1 MKAKSYSETNRQKGH
16 VAIEYVIV
24 TFIFIIFLFTPVTDD
39 SQSVVSLLME
49 SIRNYDTNRSLLYS
63 LP

>member
-1 MKAKSYSETNRQKGH
+1 MNDQMSNMKYQKGH
-16 VAIEYVIV
+16 VAVEYVIV
-24 TFIFIIFLFTPVTDD
+24 TFIFIMFLFTPITDD
-39 SQSVVSLLME
+39 SQSVVSFLME

>member
-1 MKAKSYSETNRQKGH
+1 MNKQMSSTLNQKGH
-16 VAIEYVIV
+16 VAVEYVIV
-24 TFIFIIFLFTPVTDD
+24 TFIFIMFLFTPITDD
-39 SQSVVSLLME
+39 SQSVVSFLME

>member
-1 MKAKSYSETNRQKGH
+1 MNEQMSNMKYQKGH
-16 VAIEYVIV
+16 VAVEYVIV
-24 TFIFIIFLFTPVTDD
+24 TFILIMFLFTPITDD

>member
-1 MKAKSYSETNRQKGH
+1 MSEKIALLKQQKGH

-24 TFIFIIFLFTPVTDD
+24 TFIFIIFLFTPITDD

-49 SIRNYDTNRSLLYS
+49 SIRDFDTNRSLLYS